1 MILALFEDSFTRN
14 SDALL
19 AKRRARTRLAL
30 SSSFVLASSTGP
42 DADRPSTDGPFTR
55 CASEGLVSSSD
66 SKRSPERESSTN
78 TFDSS
83 GMTKGQCM
91 ALVFAMDKDDGNGQE
106 NRKHNEMSEF
116 VFTYLDQN
124 NSGTIEFI
132 EFEKLLLLCRCC
144 DKLSQDRLLAHKAT
158 IARADLMKADAH
170 AILTYDL
177 SNTQQHLLEEAV
189 VCQDRMLVNAHA
201 SIDAYLNNLNQDF
214 RIFGCC
220 ESQRLDNIA
229 LLVDVVH
236 FGAMALGATAWM
248 GVGFNLVFCFE
259 VIIRIHS
266 MQSLALFLD
275 DPRGREHAMQNKVTF
290 GCSVVG
296 MFGSMLVIAEKCGA
310 NTNQERLWRAIQLAP
325 LLRIFVTNAQFRHIM
340 RALLSGLKRI
350 RSFVTL
356 FLIVFYTFSECA
368 YYAFKDLDIERGGAF
383 SEQLNFST
391 FGDSCLAMFQATS
404 HSLMQ

>member
-30 SSSFVLASSTGP
+30 SSSFVLASSTVGESSM
-42 DADRPSTDGPFTR
+42 RI
-55 CASEGLVSSSD
+55 ASAGLVSSSD
-66 SKRSPERESSTN
+66 NKGSIDS
-78 TFDSS
+78 FDSS
-83 GMTKGQCM
+83 GITKGQCM
-91 ALVFAMDKDDGNGQE
+91 ALLREMDDDE
-106 NRKHNEMSEF
+106 HDWWEVREF
-116 VFTYLDQN
+116 IFKYLDQN
-124 NSGTIEFI
+124 NSGRIEFI

-170 AILTYDL
+170 AMLTYEL
-177 SNTQQHLLEEAV
+177 SNKQQHLLEEAV

-248 GVGFNLVFCFE
+248 SVGFNLVFCFE

-266 MQSLALFLD
+266 MQSLALFLE

-296 MFGSMLVIAEKCGA
+296 MFGSMLVVLEKCGA

-325 LLRIFVTNAQFRHIM
+325 LLRIFVTNAPFRHIM

>member
-19 AKRRARTRLAL
+19 AKRRARNRLAL
-30 SSSFVLASSTGP
+30 SSSFVLASSTVGESSM
-42 DADRPSTDGPFTR
+42 RI
-55 CASEGLVSSSD
+55 ASAGLVSSSD
-66 SKRSPERESSTN
+66 NKGSPDS
-78 TFDSS
+78 FDSS
-83 GMTKGQCM
+83 GITKGQCM
-91 ALVFAMDKDDGNGQE
+91 ALLREMDDDE
-106 NRKHNEMSEF
+106 HDWWEVREF

-124 NSGTIEFI
+124 NSGRIEFI

-170 AILTYDL
+170 AMLTYEL
-177 SNTQQHLLEEAV
+177 SNKQQHLLEEAV

-266 MQSLALFLD
+266 MQSLALFLE
-275 DPRGREHAMQNKVTF
+275 DPRGREHAMKNKVTF

-296 MFGSMLVIAEKCGA
+296 MFGSMLVISEK
-310 NTNQERLWRAIQLAP
+310 
-325 LLRIFVTNAQFRHIM
+325 
-340 RALLSGLKRI
+340 
-350 RSFVTL
+350 
-356 FLIVFYTFSECA
+356 
-368 YYAFKDLDIERGGAF
+368 
-383 SEQLNFST
+383 
-391 FGDSCLAMFQATS
+391 
-404 HSLMQ
+404 